1 VDYSLANRKS
11 AGMARGRN
19 SALVE
24 AFGAVLREA
33 RSSAGLSQEE
43 LAFHADVD
51 RTFVGLLENA
61 KRQPSISVLF
71 AMASAVGL
79 APETLVE
86 RTRKR
91 MAKR

>member
-1 VDYSLANRKS
+1 MDYSPANRKS

-43 LAFHADVD
+43 LAFQADVD

-71 AMASAVGL
+71 AVASALGL

-91 MAKR
+91 MTKR